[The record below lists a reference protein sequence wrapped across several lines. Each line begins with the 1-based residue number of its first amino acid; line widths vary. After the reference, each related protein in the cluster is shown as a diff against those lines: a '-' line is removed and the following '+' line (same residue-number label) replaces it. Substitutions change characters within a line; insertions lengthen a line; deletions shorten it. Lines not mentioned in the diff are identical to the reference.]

1 MNDKIILELDNI
13 SDEDR
18 EIIAEIIKRNTKWKD
33 EYPYNDPTKS
43 LYYLCSNGHIAKAY
57 GNHLEEEHL
66 IGNIYKT
73 KAEAEKARE
82 KKLIYYKLKRYAD
95 YCWRIRNINP
105 KNIWNATSLK
115 KYTFEKDPKS
125 NFIRVTP
132 CIYKQF
138 PGLIYFPTEQSALQA
153 IDIIGKENILKLFEY
168 TEN

>member
-13 SDEDR
+13 NDEDR

-33 EYPYNDPTKS
+33 EYPYNDPTKG

-73 KAEAEKARE
+73 KEEAEKAKK

-95 YCWRIRNINP
+95 YCWTIRNINP
-105 KNIWNATSLK
+105 KNIWNSDTLR
-115 KYTFEKDPKS
+115 KYTL
-125 NFIRVTP
+125 T
-132 CIYKQF
+132 KQ
-138 PGLIYFPTEQSALQA
+138 PGTNIIHVSQNELQALGSICFPTEQSALQA
-153 IDIIGKENILKLFEY
+153 IDIIGKGNILKLFEY